1 MRADRYIVNVDD
13 PRAPPQALWDQ
24 MSPEERAEVLASL
37 PSEFPLKAV
46 PEGDP
51 HRIPKTKA
59 LEALE
64 EYYRRIRKKI
74 YLSSELPVYY
84 PDEEMF
90 APDLVA
96 VLDVE
101 SHPRSSWV
109 VSHEGRGLDL
119 ALEIH
124 VSGRAKKDF
133 EENVTRFSALG
144 IPEYFAFDAVKLR
157 LSGWKLAKTGS
168 KRYEPIVP
176 QGGRW
181 YSAVLDLDLGI
192 EQDRLRFFRGSTRLL
207 DAGELIDELSRMIDG
222 ALERAR
228 AEAKRAEAEAQ
239 RAAAEAQRA
248 EVEAKRAAAEA
259 QRAETEAQRAETE
272 AQRAERLAEY
282 LRKLGVDPDK
292 IE

>member
-1 MRADRYIVNVDD
+1 MRPDRYIVNADD

-24 MSPEERAEVLASL
+24 MSSEERANVLASL

-46 PEGDP
+46 PEGDR
-51 HRIPKTKA
+51 HRIPKTRA
-59 LEALE
+59 LQALE
-64 EYYRRIRKKI
+64 EYYRRIRRKI

-84 PDEEMF
+84 PEQEMF
-90 APDLVA
+90 APDLIA

-101 SHPRSSWV
+101 SHERSSWV

-133 EENVTRFSALG
+133 EENISRFSALG

-157 LSGWKLAKTGS
+157 LSGWKLAKTGR

-192 EQDRLRFFRGSTRLL
+192 EQDRLRFFHGSARLL
-207 DAGELIDELSRMIDG
+207 DASELIEDLSKLVDG

-228 AEAKRAEAEAQ
+228 VETERAEVEAQRAAEQAQRAEAEAK
-239 RAAAEAQRA
+239 RA
-248 EVEAKRAAAEA
+248 EVEAKRAE
-259 QRAETEAQRAETE
+259 Q
-272 AQRAERLAEY
+272 LAEY

-292 IE
+292 IQ